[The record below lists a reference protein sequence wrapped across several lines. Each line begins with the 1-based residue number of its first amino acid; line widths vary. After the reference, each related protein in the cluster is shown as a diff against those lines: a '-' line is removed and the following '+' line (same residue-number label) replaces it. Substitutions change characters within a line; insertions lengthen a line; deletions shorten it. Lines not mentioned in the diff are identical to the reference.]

1 MYRAFDRGVNASILA
16 LRRGHAC
23 TPQQFYVGEKKALIN
38 RTLPLILIAGLLL
51 LAGAIAAARADETC
65 LALQDFADS
74 NGMEIDI
81 GCLD

>member
-1 MYRAFDRGVNASILA
+1 M
-16 LRRGHAC
+16 
-23 TPQQFYVGEKKALIN
+23 IN

-65 LALQDFADS
+65 LALQALADA
-74 NGMEIDI
+74 NGIDI